1 MVDRQGDTAWDNFTF
16 VSYYEDWRLSSCR
29 RPTAEEAQAFV
40 RLYQGVRDRNLD
52 LDMKI
57 LQRIRQYL
65 LHEDPRGAAAALG
78 PLVKQKEE
86 WERWDLVE
94 TYKTIG
100 LQIREAMWDAAIES
114 VDENLEVLQE
124 EMAKSPWENPS
135 RWDWLRYDDSDET
148 ASESED
154 ESETVSVHSDEG
166 KEQLSTVDEETNG

>member
-1 MVDRQGDTAWDNFTF
+1 
-16 VSYYEDWRLSSCR
+16 
-29 RPTAEEAQAFV
+29 
-40 RLYQGVRDRNLD
+40 
-52 LDMKI
+52 MKI

-86 WERWDLVE
+86 WERWGLVE

-135 RWDWLRYDDSDET
+135 RWDWLLYDDSDET
-148 ASESED
+148 ASELGE
-154 ESETVSVHSDEG
+154 ESETVSVHSDGG
-166 KEQLSTVDEETNG
+166 KEQLSTVEHEETNG